1 MNCLNCCVSDDLVE
15 YTCGHS
21 FQRSM
26 LLSRELSILNPRCSE
41 CNAGK
46 LGCWEDSSSEKRF
59 SSSTNSKNED
69 ENNYFIGSLSSNE
82 DEYDYFIGSLSSN
95 EVSEN
100 EVNRDLDNWYSDN
113 EDSKSE
119 YSETDYNI
127 YKEKCENLILLNITL
142 FGLITIGII
151 VKLIIS

>member
-46 LGCWEDSSSEKRF
+46 LGSWEDSSSEKRF
-59 SSSTNSKNED
+59 SSSSTKNED
-69 ENNYFIGSLSSNE
+69 ENN
-82 DEYDYFIGSLSSN
+82 YFIGSLSSN

-100 EVNRDLDNWYSDN
+100 EVNRDFDNWYSEN

-127 YKEKCENLILLNITL
+127 YKEKCETLIFLDITL
-142 FGLITIGII
+142 IGIITIGII
-151 VKLIIS
+151 VKLIVS

>member
-21 FQRSM
+21 FPKSI
-26 LLSRELSILNPRCSE
+26 LLTTELSILNPRCSE
-41 CNAGK
+41 CSLGK
-46 LGCWEDSSSEKRF
+46 LGSWEDSSSEKRF
-59 SSSTNSKNED
+59 RSNNED
-69 ENNYFIGSLSSNE
+69 DF
-82 DEYDYFIGSLSSN
+82 DYFIGSMSSN

-100 EVNRDLDNWYSDN
+100 EVSENNWYFENLYSSSSSSSYSDN

-127 YKEKCENLILLNITL
+127 YKEKCENLILLDITL

-151 VKLIIS
+151 VKLIVS

>member
-21 FQRSM
+21 FPKSI
-26 LLSRELSILNPRCSE
+26 LLSKKLSILNPRCSE
-41 CNAGK
+41 CSLGK
-46 LGCWEDSSSEKRF
+46 LGSWEDSSSEKRF
-59 SSSTNSKNED
+59 GSNNED
-69 ENNYFIGSLSSNE
+69 DF
-82 DEYDYFIGSLSSN
+82 DYFIGSMSSN

-100 EVNRDLDNWYSDN
+100 EVSENNWYFENLYSSSSSSYSDN

-127 YKEKCENLILLNITL
+127 YKEKCENLILLDITL

-151 VKLIIS
+151 VKLIVS